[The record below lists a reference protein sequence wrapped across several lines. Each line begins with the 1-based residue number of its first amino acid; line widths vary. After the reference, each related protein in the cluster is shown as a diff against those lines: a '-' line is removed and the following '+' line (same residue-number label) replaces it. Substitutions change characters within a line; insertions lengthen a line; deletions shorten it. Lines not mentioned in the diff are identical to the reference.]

1 MSFDHNNELRYT
13 TCTTYMQS
21 YHSTATFVFLLRTKK
36 GVFFPLF
43 LKQHDFMHCMLK
55 RFINTL
61 IVLAINILRFA

>member
-36 GVFFPLF
+36 GVFFLF
-43 LKQHDFMHCMLK
+43 FL
-55 RFINTL
+55 TT
-61 IVLAINILRFA
+61 